1 MFYKPKYCSECASE
15 LNKCDESYW
24 LVSRFCEVC
33 KPHFKAIEIFTK
45 FGGIAFGA
53 IATIFGVG
61 VWLQKPVVQPLNL
74 AKTEIASVA
83 PAPKPLQKI
92 ENNQPKSNVQ
102 PKVVEVNQP
111 VAVSSKQSVT
121 PQTQPAFDKK
131 TPQTAAEVSQSAA
144 IETVYMCGAKTKK
157 GTPCSRKVKGNV
169 RCWQHTGQEAMMS
182 AKELRIQ

>member
-15 LNKCDESYW
+15 LSKCDESYW
-24 LVSRFCEVC
+24 LISRFCEVC

-53 IATIFGVG
+53 VATTFGVG
-61 VWLQKPVVQPLNL
+61 VWLQKPVGQPLSP

-83 PAPKPLQKI
+83 PAPKPVRKI
-92 ENNQPKSNVQ
+92 ENNQPISNVQ

-121 PQTQPAFDKK
+121 LQTQPEFDKK
-131 TPQTAAEVSQSAA
+131 TQPKTAEVSQSAA
-144 IETVYMCGAKTKK
+144 VEPVYMCGAKTKK
-157 GTPCSRKVKGNV
+157 GMPCSRKVKGNV
-169 RCWQHTGQEAMMS
+169 RCWQHLGQEAMLS